1 MIASYIH
8 PADQIV
14 MFMQRIYDKGLTTT
28 SGGNLSI
35 RDAQGNIW
43 ITPAGIDKGTLT
55 RRDII
60 CVTPTGDVI
69 GPHRPSSELP
79 FHAGVYRRRPDLR
92 AVLHAHPPAL
102 VSFSILRRL
111 PSLDLMPT
119 VRKLCPEMKM
129 AAYAVPGSEALGE
142 NISTCFAEGC
152 DCVLLE
158 NHGVCV
164 GAPDLFTAFQRF
176 ETLNHTAQLELLA
189 SRLGNVKTLAPEDY
203 RRSNTQTHLTMEE
216 FQPADRT
223 AEELAARR
231 DMITLIRRSYRQGL
245 FAATHG
251 TYSVRLADGSF
262 LITPFGRDRAY
273 LEPEDLVLV
282 RGAQREAGKIPSR
295 AVALHGAVYEA
306 HPETRAVLQAH
317 PVHAMAFAVTDADC
331 GLPSGDPFLVY
342 PGDNGEPWDSIRQ
355 SYILLRE
362 IRRIPYGQLYENP
375 RVLAEVL
382 APACPAILA
391 ENDCVAVTG
400 DSLLQAFDRLE
411 VLESTAESI
420 LDAMTLGNI
429 VHISPAEA
437 ANLKVAFH
445 LED

>member
-1 MIASYIH
+1 MIVSYIH

-35 RDAQGNIW
+35 RDAQGNLW

-129 AAYAVPGSEALGE
+129 AAYAVPGSEKLGE
-142 NISTCFAEGC
+142 NISACFAEGC

-203 RRSNTQTHLTMEE
+203 RRSSTRTHRTMEE

-231 DMITLIRRSYRQGL
+231 EMITLIRRSYRQGL

-282 RGAQREAGKIPSR
+282 RGMKREAGKVPSR

-317 PVHAMAFAVTDADC
+317 PVHVMAFAVTDAVF
-331 GLPSGDPFLVY
+331 DPRTI
-342 PGDNGEPWDSIRQ
+342 PE
-355 SYILLRE
+355 SYVLLRDLQ
-362 IRRIPYGQLYENP
+362 RIPFGQLYDNP
-375 RVLAEVL
+375 RVLAETF
-382 APACPAILA
+382 APACPAVLA
-391 ENDCVAVTG
+391 ENDCVAVAG

-420 LDAMTLGNI
+420 LDAMTLGSI